1 MILTLVVLCLITAIT
16 VAASTQN
23 WLWTIFSI
31 AIYVVC
37 GSVASSILKEDINS
51 GLRKV
56 HFLLA
61 VACRAHNNRVFLQH
75 GIELRPGFHGKWLE
89 MNAIKIKSRSRYL
102 YHVEQR
108 VMQQDHG
115 D

>member
-16 VAASTQN
+16 VAAST
-23 WLWTIFSI
+23 WTIFSI

-108 VMQQDHG
+108 VMQQDLG